1 MEVFIAI
8 ARYWAVDAVIGV
20 FASEAD
26 ALAAI
31 EEVKTWQEKID
42 GDEEVFTLYE
52 GWHFTVQ
59 RCRIGEILVT
69 HPDEE

>member
-1 MEVFIAI
+1 MEIFIAI

-20 FASEAD
+20 FTSEAD

-42 GDEEVFTLYE
+42 EDEEVFNLYE